1 MMRTSAVVL
10 PAQGP
15 PVNTI
20 RLIFSIASGF
30 MSAKITNNFLITI
43 LLGQKNMPPASRF
56 LGTNLTFVPGK
67 PHVPSVETTLFLTSR
82 YHLPR
87 HKRPSSLAQKAIA
100 AGEDS
105 LSRQAGQ
112 PVALN
117 KTAYRGRQDGV
128 FLKRKRKKQK
138 KKPRNRENESLIF
151 TVYASIADV
160 VDSFIR
166 S

>member
-1 MMRTSAVVL
+1 
-10 PAQGP
+10 
-15 PVNTI
+15 
-20 RLIFSIASGF
+20 
-30 MSAKITNNFLITI
+30 
-43 LLGQKNMPPASRF
+43 
-56 LGTNLTFVPGK
+56 
-67 PHVPSVETTLFLTSR
+67 
-82 YHLPR
+82 
-87 HKRPSSLAQKAIA
+87 LAQKAIA